1 MALAIRSGVVL
12 VVTKAVRVRTL
23 MRDGQAE
30 PVGSLVTL
38 ATNAAEAEQSNR
50 DCFLTAN
57 RRAAGA
63 SRKQVEE
70 AMAAHVISTA
80 ELMGRYARQR

>member
-1 MALAIRSGVVL
+1 MALTTRSGAML
-12 VVTKAVRVRTL
+12 VVMTGVRVRTL

-57 RRAAGA
+57 GRAAGA

-70 AMAAHVISTA
+70 AMAAHVI
-80 ELMGRYARQR
+80 GR